1 MIVFIFFII
10 GIVLVSIN
18 PEYSGKNAVKTIVKT
33 HGSLNDIPNPSVT
46 VCDEKDENAPT
57 LSDKIV
63 SFFKDECEED
73 DQNCNQGLLDKVK
86 GMNKSIHMQSKKVFD
101 PSIHCPEAGSNEY
114 AFHMMLNDVMKNGF
128 NYTEGSIQDLSMLYR
143 LDMPINPYEFPVW
156 EYCQKWSRK
165 S

>member
-1 MIVFIFFII
+1 MIVLIFFVI
-10 GIVLVSIN
+10 GIVLVSVN
-18 PEYSGKNAVKTIVKT
+18 PEYSGKHAVKTIVKT
-33 HGSLNDIPNPSVT
+33 QGSLNDFPNPSVT
-46 VCDEKDENAPT
+46 VCDEKDENSPT
-57 LSDKIV
+57 LSEKIV

-73 DQNCNQGLLDKVK
+73 DQNCKQGLLNKVK

-156 EYCQKWSRK
+156 EYCQKWSGK